1 MYMIELMNNPVI
13 NKSKKFALKIVLL
26 YKRLSEENHE
36 YVLSKQVLRSGTSIG
51 ANARESQN
59 AESKADF
66 IHKLSISLKEADE
79 TLYWLELLHDAEYI
93 SNEEFDSLFADC
105 KELVRI
111 LTAILKS
118 SRDKQ

>member
-1 MYMIELMNNPVI
+1 MNNPIVD
-13 NKSKKFALKIVLL
+13 KSKKIALRIIHL
-26 YKRLSEENHE
+26 YKELTDEQKEF
-36 YVLSKQVLRSGTSIG
+36 VLSKQILRSGTSIG
-51 ANARESQN
+51 ANVRESQRG
-59 AESKADF
+59 ESKADF